1 MARKGSSSRR
11 PQHPAVTIARPPL
24 RPLALF
30 TLFAALALV
39 GLGGV
44 VHSTGSSL
52 ACPDWPLCR
61 GEVMPRMEGGVLYE
75 HSHRL
80 LALVVL
86 AGVLLLPWAASGARE
101 TTRLLAWLCA
111 ALVIVQALLGALT
124 VLLRLPPLVSISHL
138 ACATALVA
146 LLTWIASAD
155 GLGRRAPRPAGVS
168 LALAVVVVQVVL
180 GAAVRHL
187 GASTACGRDL
197 IGCAG
202 EGLPLTGAAWLH
214 FAHRGVGLVAL
225 ALVARAAVLSM
236 RDPSSRR
243 LGALLGLG
251 AAAQVALGFT
261 SVALGPHVAI
271 VTAHLVLGELLVA
284 GLVLRL
290 ARAELQRPDGRSRV
304 PPPALPSSGR
314 WSTTF

>member
-1 MARKGSSSRR
+1 MARKGSSSRG

-86 AGVLLLPWAASGARE
+86 AGVLLLPWAASGARKS
-101 TTRLLAWLCA
+101 TRLLAWLGA

-155 GLGRRAPRPAGVS
+155 GLGQRAPRPPGVS
-168 LALAVVVVQVVL
+168 LALGVVVVQVVL

-214 FAHRGVGLVAL
+214 FVHRGVGLVAL
-225 ALVARAAVLSM
+225 ALVARAAILSM
-236 RDPSSRR
+236 RDPSARR
-243 LGALLGLG
+243 LGALLGIG

-290 ARAELQRPDGRSRV
+290 ARAALQRPDGRSRV